1 MNSKKLDYES
11 SGVSID
17 SGNKFVEK
25 IKPIARSTFTEGVVS
40 DLGGFGG
47 FFRFP
52 KGLKNPFLVS
62 STDGVGTKLKV
73 AFEAG
78 RHETIGIDLVAMC
91 ANDIIVSGATP
102 LFFLDYFAAGK
113 LSVEQG
119 VEVVKGI
126 AEGCRQAEM
135 ALIGGETAEMPGF
148 YSGGE
153 YDLAGFAVGVVEESK
168 ILPSQGIK
176 ENDVVIGL
184 ASTGLHSN
192 GYSLARKLFF
202 KELGLSVNDT
212 FPGSKGESVAD
223 VLLRPTRIY
232 VKTVKAL
239 LNSYTVKGI
248 AHITGGGLVENVPR
262 ILPKSVSSEI
272 YPETWKMPDV
282 FRLIVSKNIIDKS
295 ELFRTFNMGI
305 GLAIIA
311 GEKESDNILTHCLSS
326 GQKGWKIGKIIKG
339 NGTVIIK

>member
-1 MNSKKLDYES
+1 MNDKKLDYAS

-17 SGNKFVEK
+17 DGNIFVDK
-25 IKPIARSTFTEGVVS
+25 IKPLARSTFTEGVVS

-47 FFRFP
+47 FFKFP
-52 KGLKNPFLVS
+52 EGLKKPLLVS

-73 AFEAG
+73 AFDAG

-91 ANDIIVSGATP
+91 ANDIIVCGATP
-102 LFFLDYFAAGK
+102 LFFLDYFATGK

-119 VEVVKGI
+119 VEVVKGV

-148 YSGGE
+148 YREGE
-153 YDLAGFAVGVVEESK
+153 YDMAGFAVGVVEESK
-168 ILPSQGIK
+168 VLPSKNINAGDAI
-176 ENDVVIGL
+176 IGL

-192 GYSLARKLFF
+192 GYSLARNLFF
-202 KELGLSVNDT
+202 KELAFSPGDP
-212 FPGSKGESVAD
+212 FPGIDNQSVAD

-232 VKTVKAL
+232 VKCVKGL
-239 LNSYTVKGI
+239 LHSYQVKGI
-248 AHITGGGLVENVPR
+248 AHITGGGLLENLPR
-262 ILPKSVSSEI
+262 VLPKSVSSEI
-272 YPETWKMPDV
+272 YSDSWEMTDV
-282 FRLIVSKNIIDKS
+282 FRFIMSKNLIERD

-305 GLAIIA
+305 GLVIIA
-311 GEKESDNILTHCLSS
+311 EEKDCDNILTHCLSS

-339 NGTVIIK
+339 EGKVVIK